1 MKLDSSVG
9 CFVILLSILGGLLIA
24 DPLMTASNISNL
36 FTGQNFD
43 RDFRAFAWVVTA
55 LFASIFLLFG
65 FRTLLYLALQAA
77 SSLQK
82 VAGKPSPPI
91 TITFIICGT
100 ICMLAVI
107 WMEYLALTSASSVP
121 NFASMNSQLNSQMN
135 HGNVVFQASVANG
148 SGVRVFAHLFA
159 GLVFLAG
166 STLIALGAWG
176 SIPQPSGT
184 VNYPMPP
191 APTA

>member
-9 CFVILLSILGGLLIA
+9 CFIILLSVLGGFLIA
-24 DPLMTASNISNL
+24 DPLLTASNIANL
-36 FTGQNFD
+36 FQEERF
-43 RDFRAFAWVVTA
+43 FREVRLFAWVVTA
-55 LFASIFLLFG
+55 LFTSIFLLFG
-65 FRTLLYLALQAA
+65 FRTLLYFALRTV
-77 SSLQK
+77 SSLQT
-82 VAGKPSPPI
+82 VAVKPAPPI

-107 WMEYLALTSASSVP
+107 WMEYLALTSASSLP
-121 NFASMNSQLNSQMN
+121 TFATMNSQLNSQMN

-166 STLIALGAWG
+166 SSLITLGAWG
-176 SIPQPSGT
+176 SIPNPSGPVT
-184 VNYPMPP
+184 YPMPP
-191 APTA
+191 AP